1 MADQYTDDTQNG
13 SGVYPTRIPDYADA
27 ADIQQALR
35 LYHYGSATIPTE
47 NVLGSVPNGINTKSI
62 AGYLKSLSNTIATE
76 VTDRTAADTNLQTQ
90 VTNLLNTI
98 NLQTTVTTRSSS
110 FTLSLSDA
118 GKTILL
124 DTASTMTL
132 TVPTNSSVEIPI
144 GYQYFVIET
153 GVGRTTFTPASGV
166 TINSKNSQMYIDT
179 QYGKATLLKVGT
191 NSWIA
196 YGDIYENVASVPTP
210 VAVPVTPAPVTPP
223 FFPPA
228 PVTPAPVTPAPVTPA
243 PVTPAPVTPAPV
255 TPAPVT
261 PAPVTPAPVATPVAL
276 TYCISL
282 GYNVPTSGY
291 PGNCPG
297 ASPVAAPVSQYEP
310 LWVAKGCSDMVYVVS
325 DLKSTEAAAIEDLN
339 ATYPNVTNVQ
349 TQYLESED
357 ETIISINCNP
367 TNAFVINY
375 WLTEPTSIQASWSN
389 APAFTVSY
397 ETSINGGSVSNISS
411 TSRTFTGL
419 QPSTSYTILVIAK
432 DSNFQTL
439 ASDTLTVT
447 TPSAAPVTTP
457 VAAPV
462 ASASAYWY
470 TGCCSTTGQQVTG
483 QSSSDFAAAFN
494 SMNSQCS
501 GEVTNTSSGNFGTI
515 PTISCVATPV
525 ATPVTPA
532 PVTPAPVTP
541 APVTPAPVTP
551 APVTPAPVTPA
562 PVTPAPVTP
571 APVTPAPV
579 TPAPVVT
586 YCRNEVRSI
595 SNATCP
601 TGNATYNVC
610 YSNSD
615 YTGQISSTFISC
627 IGSPAP
633 APVTPAPVTPAPV
646 TPAPVT
652 PAPVTPAPV
661 TPAPVTPAP
670 VTPAPVTGTPVAQT
684 YCPSLGYNVPSSGY
698 PGNCPGYRFDANTI
712 NI

>member
-1 MADQYTDDTQNG
+1 MADQYTDDTNNG

-35 LYHYGSATIPTE
+35 LYHYGSTTIPTE

-144 GYQYFVIET
+144 GYQYFVIES
-153 GVGRTTFTPASGV
+153 GSGRTTFTPASGV

-196 YGDIYENVASVPTP
+196 YGDIYENVAT
-210 VAVPVTPAPVTPP
+210 TPAPVAAPVASPVAPP

-228 PVTPAPVTPAPVTPA
+228 PVA
-243 PVTPAPVTPAPV
+243 
-255 TPAPVT
+255 
-261 PAPVTPAPVATPVAL
+261 PAPVAPSPVAPSPVAPSPVAPSPVAPSPIAAPVEAPVESPVAAPVAL
-276 TYCISL
+276 TYCPSL

-291 PGNCPG
+291 PSNCPG
-297 ASPVAAPVSQYEP
+297 ASPVTPPVTSPVNQYTVTWDANEGTVSPTSSTVNAGVSVTAPTPTRSGFTFANWRNP
-310 LWVAKGCSDMVYVVS
+310 LSGGDP
-325 DLKSTEAAAIEDLN
+325 I
-339 ATYPNVTNVQ
+339 
-349 TQYLESED
+349 
-357 ETIISINCNP
+357 IISAGGSY
-367 TNAFVINY
+367 T
-375 WLTEPTSIQASWSN
+375 PTSNITFYAIWTASS
-389 APAFTVSY
+389 
-397 ETSINGGSVSNISS
+397 
-411 TSRTFTGL
+411 
-419 QPSTSYTILVIAK
+419 
-432 DSNFQTL
+432 
-439 ASDTLTVT
+439 
-447 TPSAAPVTTP
+447 P

-462 ASASAYWY
+462 TSGSAYWY

-483 QSSSDFAAAFN
+483 QSSSDFTAAFN

-515 PTISCVATPV
+515 PTVSCVAAPV
-525 ATPVTPA
+525 AAPVNTPA
-532 PVTPAPVTP
+532 PVAPAPVAP
-541 APVTPAPVTP
+541 APVAPAPVAP
-551 APVTPAPVTPA
+551 APVAPAPVA
-562 PVTPAPVTP
+562 
-571 APVTPAPV
+571 
-579 TPAPVVT
+579 PAPVVT

-601 TGNATYNVC
+601 TGNATYSVC
-610 YSNSD
+610 YSDPGYVN
-615 YTGQISSTFISC
+615 QVSSTFVSC

-633 APVTPAPVTPAPV
+633 APVAPAPVAPAPV
-646 TPAPVT
+646 APAPVA
-652 PAPVTPAPV
+652 PAPVAPAPV
-661 TPAPVTPAP
+661 APAPVAPAP
-670 VTPAPVTGTPVAQT
+670 VAPAPVTGTPVAQT

-698 PGNCPGYRFDANTI
+698 PANCPGYRFDANTL